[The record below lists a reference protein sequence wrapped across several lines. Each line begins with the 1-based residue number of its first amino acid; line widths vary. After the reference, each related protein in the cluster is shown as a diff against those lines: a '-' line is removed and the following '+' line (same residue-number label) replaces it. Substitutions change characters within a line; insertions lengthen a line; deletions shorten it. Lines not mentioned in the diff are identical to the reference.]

1 MIQIQELKM
10 NEGTY
15 FIRVTKTTPREVD
28 DVRVF
33 FNGDEN
39 CIWTH
44 LLSLGLS
51 DIEIEKQLNSFNNV
65 KL

>member
-15 FIRVTKTTPREVD
+15 FIRVTKTTSGEVD

-39 CIWTH
+39 CIWTY